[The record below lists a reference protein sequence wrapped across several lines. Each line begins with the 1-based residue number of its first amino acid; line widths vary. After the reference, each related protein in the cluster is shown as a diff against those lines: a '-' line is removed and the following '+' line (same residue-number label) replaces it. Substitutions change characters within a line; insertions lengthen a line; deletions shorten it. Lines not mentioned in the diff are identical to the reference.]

1 MCRKSFL
8 TETAEQLSGYKQVK
22 KADDFICLICVLG
35 IE

>member
-22 KADDFICLICVLG
+22 KADDFIRLIYVLG